1 MCPASLTPTGRDPL
15 GHRADTPASTNDLMA
30 RVVARDNLQR
40 AWQRVKSNKGSPGS
54 DRMTLDGFPAW
65 ARQHWPATR
74 HALLT
79 GRHQPQPV
87 RRVSIPKPGGG
98 KRLLGV
104 PSIIDRVIQQAIAQI
119 LQPLFD
125 PGFSESSFGFRPQRS
140 AHGALR
146 HVQQHIKNGNKIA
159 VDIDLAKFFDTV
171 NHDVLID
178 RVQRKVTDP
187 VLLKLIRRYLTAGVI
202 VGDYR
207 LPTDIGTPQGG
218 PLSPLLA
225 NILLDDLD
233 QELERRGHAF
243 ARYADDLLILVRSP
257 RAGERVMRSISR
269 FLSGRLK
276 LTVNTQKSQVGPVHK
291 SSYLG
296 YTFWGS
302 RLRWTEQTLANFK
315 YRVKRLTG
323 RSWGVSMR
331 YRLWKLRQYLQGW
344 MGYYGLGAYRPIKG
358 LESWIRRRLRMCYWK
373 QWRHTRTRVRELRK
387 LGTSKSAAIFTAMS
401 GKAHWRLSKTLATQ
415 TGMTNE
421 WLAKQGLIS
430 LRALWMKANGYA

>member
-1 MCPASLTPTGRDPL
+1 MPPIPAQEGQLC
-15 GHRADTPASTNDLMA
+15 
-30 RVVARDNLQR
+30 
-40 AWQRVKSNKGSPGS
+40 KI
-54 DRMTLDGFPAW
+54 
-65 ARQHWPATR
+65 
-74 HALLT
+74 
-79 GRHQPQPV
+79 
-87 RRVSIPKPGGG
+87 VS
-98 KRLLGV
+98 GV
-104 PSIIDRVIQQAIAQI
+104 
-119 LQPLFD
+119 
-125 PGFSESSFGFRPQRS
+125 
-140 AHGALR
+140 
-146 HVQQHIKNGNKIA
+146 
-159 VDIDLAKFFDTV
+159 
-171 NHDVLID
+171 
-178 RVQRKVTDP
+178 
-187 VLLKLIRRYLTAGVI
+187 
-202 VGDYR
+202 
-207 LPTDIGTPQGG
+207 
-218 PLSPLLA
+218 LSPLLA